1 MLELEEQATDTPA
14 EPARR
19 RSALKFAVGAL
30 KVTGAVVLG
39 TALVGVTATAG
50 VLVGLAASF
59 QKLPD
64 VRSLKTYVPS
74 QTSEI
79 FDVNGELIVRLHGEA
94 NREVV
99 KLDEVS
105 PYMKLAVLAIED
117 SHFYQHPGINAVGVG
132 RAALGSLT
140 GGLGS
145 AGGGSTITMQ
155 LVKNLFLTPERT
167 LSRKMSEAVLSV
179 RLEQVFDKDETLE
192 LYLNQVYWGHNLYGV
207 QTAAE
212 SYFLKSASK
221 LDLAESALLAGML
234 QAPEGLSPF
243 SNYQGS
249 KIRQKTV
256 LNRMAEL
263 GWISSAEAEAAHKQP
278 LKIGWVTSFKAV
290 GAPAVSDAI
299 EGELIER
306 YGRDMVLRGGLRVQS
321 TIDMNLQRDAQEI
334 VDTSIGQ
341 LAAWGHRVNQG
352 ALVTVD
358 SRTGYVKAMVGGVNA
373 KRGQF
378 NRAVQARRQPGSAFK
393 PFVYYA
399 ALATGRYGPG
409 TVLQDTPIT
418 FWGGPRP
425 YKPRNYD
432 NTFMGA
438 ISFQQSLAQS
448 RNVSTVKLA
457 DKVRIQRVIDA
468 AYAAG
473 IRQELD
479 PVLSLSLG
487 SVDLSPL
494 EMAAAYAAFANGGYR
509 VEPTLLLKVSDARGK
524 VLHAAQPQKEQTL
537 DPWAVASLNH
547 LMLSVVRGGT
557 GKRAQLPDGRQVA
570 GKTGTTSDFRDAWF
584 VGHVPQMATAVWIG
598 NDDYSPMTRG
608 TAGGVAVAPIFRRF
622 MTRAVADKR
631 VEYFPL
637 PNKFPAPRP

>member
-1 MLELEEQATDTPA
+1 
-14 EPARR
+14 
-19 RSALKFAVGAL
+19 
-30 KVTGAVVLG
+30 
-39 TALVGVTATAG
+39 
-50 VLVGLAASF
+50 
-59 QKLPD
+59 
-64 VRSLKTYVPS
+64 
-74 QTSEI
+74 
-79 FDVNGELIVRLHGEA
+79 
-94 NREVV
+94 
-99 KLDEVS
+99 
-105 PYMKLAVLAIED
+105 
-117 SHFYQHPGINAVGVG
+117 
-132 RAALGSLT
+132 
-140 GGLGS
+140 
-145 AGGGSTITMQ
+145 
-155 LVKNLFLTPERT
+155 
-167 LSRKMSEAVLSV
+167 
-179 RLEQVFDKDETLE
+179 
-192 LYLNQVYWGHNLYGV
+192 
-207 QTAAE
+207 
-212 SYFLKSASK
+212 
-221 LDLAESALLAGML
+221 
-234 QAPEGLSPF
+234 
-243 SNYQGS
+243 
-249 KIRQKTV
+249 
-256 LNRMAEL
+256 
-263 GWISSAEAEAAHKQP
+263 
-278 LKIGWVTSFKAV
+278 
-290 GAPAVSDAI
+290 
-299 EGELIER
+299 
-306 YGRDMVLRGGLRVQS
+306 
-321 TIDMNLQRDAQEI
+321 
-334 VDTSIGQ
+334 
-341 LAAWGHRVNQG
+341 
-352 ALVTVD
+352 
-358 SRTGYVKAMVGGVNA
+358 
-373 KRGQF
+373 
-378 NRAVQARRQPGSAFK
+378 
-393 PFVYYA
+393 
-399 ALATGRYGPG
+399 
-409 TVLQDTPIT
+409 
-418 FWGGPRP
+418 
-425 YKPRNYD
+425 RNYD